1 MVDQEKNKK
10 PSSRNPQYSVVSNMG
25 QKQESKHYMT
35 MPVIWFETGHE
46 FIKIRIRW
54 NSYPNR
60 PWVLLLPHTVD
71 HILIPVTNYFT
82 YFLERIVSKIQNFQM
97 SSSTLPIVIEIDR
110 SC

>member
-46 FIKIRIRW
+46 FIKIRI
-54 NSYPNR
+54 PAM
-60 PWVLLLPHTVD
+60 
-71 HILIPVTNYFT
+71 
-82 YFLERIVSKIQNFQM
+82 E
-97 SSSTLPIVIEIDR
+97 
-110 SC
+110 